1 MVARGGAGIPSIADH
16 KWGGRAT
23 TPVHK
28 INAHKKR
35 KQNKKQNKK
44 IILHLAIQVD
54 KIYVLIWIY
63 HVNDKLI

>member
-35 KQNKKQNKK
+35 KQNKK

-63 HVNDKLI
+63 HVNDKKI